1 MKCIWI
7 IAPMKSCLVSQRL
20 GTTVLNIFFR
30 WNVFFLWLNTLILS
44 QLWRPMVNESFYC
57 PLCISVFF
65 CQNQSSIASGMLM
78 KSFFFFFFSFQQSR
92 FISVEHPDII
102 KRNNLRSYTQWK
114 KPITQTCLLH
124 EFSLENQAEC
134 LGRCILRWTNIK
146 TDGMSLC
153 LYSNTN
159 G

>member
-57 PLCISVFF
+57 PLCISVVFLPE
-65 CQNQSSIASGMLM
+65 SILHCFRYVNEV
-78 KSFFFFFFSFQQSR
+78 FFFFFFFQQSR

-134 LGRCILRWTNIK
+134 LGWCILRWTNIK